1 MNNIKKFFS
10 YIIVLML
17 VFYMF
22 YILFISIN
30 CVFII
35 FKTFYDTLPSDVIV
49 ETAKLDN
56 LDFSKISVDINSSNI
71 TIINGSEFNVKTN
84 NDKIKFEVIDNTL
97 HIKEKGKRRKKSSE
111 YKLNLNIPEEMI
123 NLLDIK
129 VSNGNIDI
137 KNINVNDL
145 NIKVKHG
152 NVNIKK
158 SIFNEI
164 NSDLKIGDFNFDGKI
179 NESIYVNN
187 IIGAITLMVND
198 DIENYKVDTANII
211 GSILINGKNNIVVN
225 DGDKMISVKNKI
237 GSVSVNF

>member
-97 HIKEKGKRRKKSSE
+97 HIKENGKRRKKSSE

-137 KNINVNDL
+137 KNINVNEL

-187 IIGAITLMVND
+187 IIGDITLMVND

-225 DGDKMISVKNKI
+225 DGDKMIRVKNKI